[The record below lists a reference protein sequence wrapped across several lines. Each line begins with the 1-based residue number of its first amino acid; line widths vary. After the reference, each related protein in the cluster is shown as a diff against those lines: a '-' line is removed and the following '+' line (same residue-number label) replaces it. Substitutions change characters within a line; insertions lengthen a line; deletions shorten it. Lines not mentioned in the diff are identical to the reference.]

1 MKTYVLVDSENTPL
15 QHADFARDESIEL
28 LIFIGKTQ
36 TKFPRE
42 LVLAVQAMGPRA
54 RYIEMD
60 GSGKNALD
68 FHLAFYLGRLS
79 AQDPTARFFIVSKDT
94 GFDPLVV
101 HLAAR
106 GTSVRRI
113 SDSSPLQAP
122 PPRPARTTAA
132 KTVAKAAPS
141 ATTAAAVKS
150 HTPPTET
157 GERAD
162 YVSKRLKASP
172 TSRPARLKTL
182 QSTIQA
188 LLGKDHPLGEDDLRG
203 IIAALQTRGVLSVSD
218 TKISYPQTS

>member
-36 TKFPRE
+36 TKLPSD
-42 LVLAVQAMGPRA
+42 LVFAVQDMSPRA
-54 RYIEMD
+54 RFIRMS

-79 AQDPTARFFIVSKDT
+79 TQDPSARFFIVSKDT
-94 GFDPLVV
+94 GFDPLVD

-106 GTSVRRI
+106 GTSVRRVPDA
-113 SDSSPLQAP
+113 SAFQP
-122 PPRPARTTAA
+122 PPPKPVRPPVA
-132 KTVAKAAPS
+132 KSFPASSAKAAAPS
-141 ATTAAAVKS
+141 GA
-150 HTPPTET
+150 PPTET

-172 TSRPARLKTL
+172 KSRPARLKTL

-188 LLGKDHPLGEDDLRG
+188 LLGQEHPLSEDDLRG
-203 IIAALQTRGVLSVSD
+203 IVAALQTRGVLSVSA
-218 TKISYPQTS
+218 TKISYPQPA

>member
-15 QHADFARDESIEL
+15 QHADFAHEKSVEL

-54 RYIEMD
+54 RYIEMS

-68 FHLAFYLGRLS
+68 FHLAFYLGQLATR
-79 AQDPTARFFIVSKDT
+79 DPTARFYIVSKDT

-101 HLAAR
+101 HLAAQ
-106 GTSVRRI
+106 GTSVRRVP
-113 SDSSPLQAP
+113 DAAAFQAP
-122 PPRPARTTAA
+122 PPKPARPSVA
-132 KTVAKAAPS
+132 KPAPASVAKAAAPS
-141 ATTAAAVKS
+141 SV
-150 HTPPTET
+150 PPTET
-157 GERAD
+157 GARAD

-172 TSRPARLKTL
+172 KSRPARLKTL

-188 LLGKDHPLGEDDLRG
+188 LLGQEHPLSEDDLRG
-203 IIAALQTRGVLSVSD
+203 IVAALQTRGVLSVSA
-218 TKISYPQTS
+218 TKITYPQPV